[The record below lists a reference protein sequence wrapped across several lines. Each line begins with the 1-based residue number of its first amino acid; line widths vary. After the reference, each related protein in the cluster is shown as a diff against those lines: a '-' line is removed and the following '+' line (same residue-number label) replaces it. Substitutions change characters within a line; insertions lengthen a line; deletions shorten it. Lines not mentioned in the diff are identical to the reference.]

1 MEIICE
7 YGHNDCSNLGKK
19 CDLCILKDMYY
30 KPIVIKQVGLK
41 KNIKVKET
49 SRQGSIQEVKVY
61 NQTRDSVQGTPNSGA
76 GSIKGDLEIDTMAMI
91 ECKTTTKKNEGR
103 QPGKE
108 SFSIQRAWLEK
119 LRTEAKGKKEF
130 HYLVFSFK
138 EHDDDQYVVS
148 DLDVYNSMIAT
159 MKHDRKVAKEAQ
171 NQIDL
176 HKKFAMLQ
184 QAKNHENLARIE
196 FLEAL
201 LKEKGI
207 NIDECIRGLED
218 KKE

>member
-1 MEIICE
+1 MSCE
-7 YGHNDCSNLGKK
+7 WGHDNCSNEGKK
-19 CDLCILKDMYY
+19 CRVCITESMYY
-30 KPIVIKQVGLK
+30 KAPVVKNVGLK

-49 SRQGSIQEVKVY
+49 ARQGSRQEVKVF
-61 NQTRDSVQGTPNSGA
+61 NQTRDAVQGTPNSGA

-108 SFSIQRAWLEK
+108 SFSIQRAWLDK
-119 LRTEAKGKKEF
+119 LRAEAKGKKEF

-159 MKHDRKVAKEAQ
+159 MKYDRKVAREAQ
-171 NQIDL
+171 DKINM

-184 QAKNHENLARIE
+184 QAKNTELIAENE
-196 FLEAL
+196 FLKAL

-207 NIDECIRGLED
+207 DLDECIRKLEN
-218 KKE
+218 

>member
-1 MEIICE
+1 MR
-7 YGHNDCSNLGKK
+7 
-19 CDLCILKDMYY
+19 CIVQDMFY
-30 KPIVIKQVGLK
+30 KPIVRKQVGLK

-49 SRQGSIQEVKVY
+49 ARQGSMQEVKVF
-61 NQTRDSVQGTPNSGA
+61 NQTRDAVQGTPNSGA
-76 GSIKGDLEIDTMAMI
+76 GAIKGDLEIDSMAMI

-138 EHDDDQYVVS
+138 EHDNDQYVVS
-148 DLDVYNSMIAT
+148 DLDIYNSMIAT
-159 MKHDRKVAKEAQ
+159 MKHDRAIARDAQ
-171 NQIDL
+171 NQIDV

-184 QAKNHENLARIE
+184 QAENAKLSSEID
-196 FLEAL
+196 FLKQL
-201 LKEKGI
+201 MKQKGI
-207 NIDECIRGLED
+207 DLDECIRDIED
-218 KKE
+218 K

>member
-1 MEIICE
+1 MNCE
-7 YGHNDCSNLGKK
+7 WGHTNCANEGKK
-19 CDLCILKDMYY
+19 CRICITPNMYF
-30 KPIVIKQVGLK
+30 KEPIIKQIGMK

-49 SRQGSIQEVKVY
+49 ARQGSKQEVKVF
-61 NQTRDSVQGTPNSGA
+61 NQTRDAVQGTPNSGA
-76 GSIKGDLEIDTMAMI
+76 GAIKGDLEIDTMAMI

-108 SFSIQRAWLEK
+108 SFSIQRGWLEK
-119 LRTEAKGKKEF
+119 LRAEAKGKKEF

-148 DLDVYNSMIAT
+148 DLDVFNSMIAT
-159 MKHDRKVAKEAQ
+159 MKSDRKIAKEAQ
-171 NQIDL
+171 DKIDT

-184 QAKNHENLARIE
+184 QAKNTELIAENE
-196 FLEAL
+196 FLKSL

-207 NIDECIRGLED
+207 NLDECIRKLKD
-218 KKE
+218 

>member
-1 MEIICE
+1 MSCE
-7 YGHNDCSNLGKK
+7 WGHTDCSNENIK
-19 CDLCILKDMYY
+19 CMRCITTSMYY
-30 KPIVIKQVGLK
+30 KPLAVKSVGLK

-49 SRQGSIQEVKVY
+49 ARQGSKQEVKVF
-61 NQTRDSVQGTPNSGA
+61 NQTRDAVQGTPNSGA

-119 LRTEAKGKKEF
+119 LRAEAKGKKEF

-159 MKHDRKVAKEAQ
+159 MKHDRNVARTAQ
-171 NQIDL
+171 NQIDM

-184 QAKNHENLARIE
+184 QAKNTELIAEND
-196 FLEAL
+196 FLKSL

-207 NIDECIRGLED
+207 DLDECIRNLKD
-218 KKE
+218 

>member
-1 MEIICE
+1 MSCE
-7 YGHNDCSNLGKK
+7 WGHVDCSNENNK
-19 CDLCILKDMYY
+19 CMRCITPSMYY
-30 KPIVIKQVGLK
+30 KPSIVKSVGLK

-49 SRQGSIQEVKVY
+49 ARQGSKQEVKVF
-61 NQTRDSVQGTPNSGA
+61 NQTRDAVQGTPNSGA

-108 SFSIQRAWLEK
+108 SFSIQRGWLEK

-148 DLDVYNSMIAT
+148 DLDVFNSMIAT
-159 MKHDRKVAKEAQ
+159 MKHDRALAKDAQ
-171 NQIDL
+171 NQIDV
-176 HKKFAMLQ
+176 HKKFAIME
-184 QAKNHENLARIE
+184 QAKNTKLIAEND
-196 FLEAL
+196 FLKAI

-207 NIDECIRGLED
+207 NVDECIRKLKD
-218 KKE
+218 

>member
-1 MEIICE
+1 MSCE
-7 YGHNDCSNLGKK
+7 WGHSNCSNEGKR
-19 CDLCILKDMYY
+19 CMICITDSLYY
-30 KPIVIKQVGLK
+30 KAPVVKQIGLK

-49 SRQGSIQEVKVY
+49 ARQGSKQEVKVF
-61 NQTRDSVQGTPNSGA
+61 NQTRDAVQGTPNSGA

-119 LRTEAKGKKEF
+119 LRAEAKGKKEF

-148 DLDVYNSMIAT
+148 DLDVFNSMIAT
-159 MKHDRKVAKEAQ
+159 MKHDRALAKDAQ
-171 NQIDL
+171 NQIDV
-176 HKKFAMLQ
+176 HKKFAIME
-184 QAKNHENLARIE
+184 QAKNTKLEAENE
-196 FLEAL
+196 FLKAI

-207 NIDECIRGLED
+207 DINECIRNIKD
-218 KKE
+218 

>member
-1 MEIICE
+1 MSCE
-7 YGHNDCSNLGKK
+7 WGHNNCSNEDKR
-19 CDLCILKDMYY
+19 CMICITDSLYY
-30 KPIVIKQVGLK
+30 KAPVIKQVGLK

-49 SRQGSIQEVKVY
+49 ARQGSRQEVKVF
-61 NQTRDSVQGTPNSGA
+61 NQTRDAVQGTPNSGA

-108 SFSIQRAWLEK
+108 SFSIQRSWLEK
-119 LRTEAKGKKEF
+119 LRAEAKGKKEF

-138 EHDDDQYVVS
+138 EHDNDQYVVS

-159 MKHDRKVAKEAQ
+159 MKHDRAIAKDAQ
-171 NQIDL
+171 NQIDV
-176 HKKFAMLQ
+176 HKKFAMLE
-184 QAKNHENLARIE
+184 QAKNTKLIAENE
-196 FLEAL
+196 FLKSL

-207 NIDECIRGLED
+207 DIDECVRDL
-218 KKE
+218 KNQ

>member
-1 MEIICE
+1 MSCE
-7 YGHNDCSNLGKK
+7 WGHDNCSNEGKK
-19 CDLCILKDMYY
+19 CRVCITESMYY
-30 KPIVIKQVGLK
+30 KAPVVKNVGLK

-49 SRQGSIQEVKVY
+49 ARQGSKQEVKVF
-61 NQTRDSVQGTPNSGA
+61 NQTRDAVQGTPNSGA

-108 SFSIQRAWLEK
+108 SFSIQRAWLDK
-119 LRTEAKGKKEF
+119 LRAEAKGKKEF

-148 DLDVYNSMIAT
+148 DLNVYNSMIAT
-159 MKHDRKVAKEAQ
+159 MKYDRKVAKEAQ
-171 NQIDL
+171 DKINM

-184 QAKNHENLARIE
+184 QAKNTELIAEND
-196 FLEAL
+196 FLKAL

-207 NIDECIRGLED
+207 DLDECIRKLEN
-218 KKE
+218 

>member
-1 MEIICE
+1 MSCE
-7 YGHNDCSNLGKK
+7 WGHDNCSNEGKR
-19 CDLCILKDMYY
+19 CMICITDSLYY
-30 KPIVIKQVGLK
+30 KAIVVKQIGLK

-49 SRQGSIQEVKVY
+49 ARQGSKQEVKVF
-61 NQTRDSVQGTPNSGA
+61 NQTRDAVQGTPNSGA

-108 SFSIQRAWLEK
+108 SFSIQRSWLEK
-119 LRTEAKGKKEF
+119 LRAEAKGKKEF

-138 EHDDDQYVVS
+138 ENDDDQYVLS

-159 MKHDRKVAKEAQ
+159 MKHDRAVARDAQ
-171 NQIDL
+171 RKIDL
-176 HKKFAMLQ
+176 HKQFAKHQ
-184 QAKNHENLARIE
+184 QAINTELTAKID

-201 LKEKGI
+201 LAQKGI
-207 NIDECIRGLED
+207 DIDECIRKLED
-218 KKE
+218 

>member
-1 MEIICE
+1 MSCE
-7 YGHNDCSNLGKK
+7 WGHDNCSNEGKK
-19 CDLCILKDMYY
+19 CRICIMESMYY
-30 KPIVIKQVGLK
+30 KPPVVKNVGLK

-49 SRQGSIQEVKVY
+49 ARQGSKQEVKVF
-61 NQTRDSVQGTPNSGA
+61 NQTRDAVQGTPNSGA

-119 LRTEAKGKKEF
+119 LRAEAKGKKEF

-138 EHDDDQYVVS
+138 EHDDDQYVIS

-159 MKHDRKVAKEAQ
+159 MKHDRKVAREAQ
-171 NQIDL
+171 NQIDM

-184 QAKNHENLARIE
+184 QAKNTELMAEVE
-196 FLEAL
+196 FLKSI

-207 NIDECIRGLED
+207 DLNECIRKLED
-218 KKE
+218 

>member
-1 MEIICE
+1 MEQINCE
-7 YGHNDCSNLGKK
+7 YGHSDCANLGIRCSN
-19 CDLCILKDMYY
+19 CILKDMYY
-30 KPIVIKQVGLK
+30 KPIVRKQVGLK

-49 SRQGSIQEVKVY
+49 SRQGSMQEVKVF
-61 NQTRDSVQGTPNSGA
+61 NQTRDAVQGTPNSGA

-148 DLDVYNSMIAT
+148 DLDVFNSMIAT
-159 MKHDRKVAKEAQ
+159 MKHDRAIAKDAQ
-171 NQIDL
+171 NQIDV
-176 HKKFAMLQ
+176 HKKFAMME
-184 QAKNHENLARIE
+184 QAKNTKLEAENE
-196 FLEAL
+196 FLKAI
-201 LKEKGI
+201 LKERGI
-207 NIDECIRGLED
+207 DLDECIRKL
-218 KKE
+218 KC